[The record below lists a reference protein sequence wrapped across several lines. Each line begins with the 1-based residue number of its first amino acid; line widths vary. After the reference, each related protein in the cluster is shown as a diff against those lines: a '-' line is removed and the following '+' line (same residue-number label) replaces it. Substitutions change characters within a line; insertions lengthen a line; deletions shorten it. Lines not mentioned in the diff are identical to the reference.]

1 MDWHMYLLGLFSLTT
16 AAALGAGLYEARI
29 VVPRSRGA
37 DIQTAPWPMMWV
49 AVSGAASPPDP

>member
-1 MDWHMYLLGLFSLTT
+1 MYLLGLFSLTT